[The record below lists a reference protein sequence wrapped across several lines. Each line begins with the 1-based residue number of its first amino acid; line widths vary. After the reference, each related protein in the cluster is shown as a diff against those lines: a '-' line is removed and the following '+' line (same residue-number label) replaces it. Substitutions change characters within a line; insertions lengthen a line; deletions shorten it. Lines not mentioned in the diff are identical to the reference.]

1 MSFTVT
7 HWLGQMEPGSDS
19 TDFADLLAEVDVAD
33 AEHGDVAVEDESGW
47 SLTAHGNGHVTF
59 ENVEEDGDP
68 RHMRDVPRDKVLE
81 LMRLVAA
88 GDIEAVSREDWQP
101 GYTT

>member
-7 HWLGQMEPGSDS
+7 HWLGQMERGSDS
-19 TDFADLLAEVDVAD
+19 TDLAGLLAELDFAD
-33 AEHGDVAVEDESGW
+33 PEHGDVAVEAESGW
-47 SLTAHGNGHVTF
+47 ALTARRNGSVTF

-81 LMRLVAA
+81 LMRQVAS

-101 GYTT
+101 EYST